1 MIIWPRFAMAFARS
15 KLFLRTEITDHGLP
29 LTRKV
34 SGMGEVEPSFTPGEV
49 LNDELEA
56 RGWSTAKFAETLGR
70 TVEAT
75 TAVLED
81 RTEITAEIAD
91 EIGQALGTGPEL
103 WLNLQDNY
111 RSRYIDM
118 DHRPVLA

>member
-1 MIIWPRFAMAFARS
+1 
-15 KLFLRTEITDHGLP
+15 
-29 LTRKV
+29 
-34 SGMGEVEPSFTPGEV
+34 MGEVEPSFTPGEL

-56 RGWSTAKFAETLGR
+56 CGWSTARFAEALGI

-91 EIGQALGTGPEL
+91 DIGRALGTGPEL
-103 WLNLQDNY
+103 WLNLQDIY
-111 RSRYIDM
+111 RNRYTDT
-118 DHRPVLA
+118 DHQPLPA